1 MEKANIR
8 IYFSI
13 ILQTRLGS
21 ERLVVIALLI
31 CRINDQVGAQLHGYS
46 YFRHTSHMTVDLTNS
61 SEGFIIFSKGKRL

>member
-21 ERLVVIALLI
+21 ERLVVIALLTYRNNTI
-31 CRINDQVGAQLHGYS
+31 RSVHNCTGTLIFGMH
-46 YFRHTSHMTVDLTNS
+46 
-61 SEGFIIFSKGKRL
+61 FI